1 MGLLGSLDAPEV
13 WLPVVFTGLMG
24 LAILIYVVLDGY
36 DLGVGMLMAMAP
48 PKDRD
53 RMIASIGPFWD
64 ANETWL
70 VLGIGILLVA
80 FPTAHGIILNALYI
94 PVAVLLAGL
103 ILRGVAFDFRAKAR
117 ASAQPTWDKTF
128 MAGSLIATL
137 AQGYMLGSYI
147 VGFETTPQALLFG
160 ALTALCLS
168 SGYGLVGAG
177 WLILKTEREL
187 QQKAVRWARL
197 ALWGTALGLAL
208 VSAVTPLVSAR
219 IFEKWFA
226 FPNLVLLAPLPIL
239 AAVAIYRLDRLL
251 AVLPLPGDR
260 RAWVP
265 FAAGALL
272 FVLGFL
278 GLAYSFYPYIVPE
291 RMTIWEAASAPE
303 SLMAILIGAII
314 VLPCIIAYTIFAY
327 RVFWGKVDETS
338 YH

>member
-1 MGLLGSLDAPEV
+1 MDLLGAFDAPEV

-36 DLGVGMLMAMAP
+36 DLGVGMLMAIAE

-80 FPTAHGIILNALYI
+80 FPVAHGIILNALYI
-94 PVAVLLAGL
+94 PVAVLLCGL

-117 ASAQPTWDKTF
+117 TSAKATWDKTF
-128 MAGSLIATL
+128 MAGSLLATL
-137 AQGYMLGSYI
+137 AQGFMLGLYI
-147 VGFETTPQALLFG
+147 VRFETSPQALLFG
-160 ALTALCLS
+160 GLTAICLA

-177 WLILKTEREL
+177 WLILKTEGEL
-187 QQKAVRWARL
+187 QKSAVRWARL
-197 ALWGTALGLAL
+197 ALWGTALGLLL
-208 VSAVTPLVSAR
+208 VSAVTPLVSTR

-226 FPNLVLLAPLPIL
+226 FPNILFLAPMPLLATL
-239 AAVAIYRLDRLL
+239 AVYRLDRLL

-260 RAWVP
+260 NAWVP
-265 FAAGALL
+265 LVAGALL
-272 FVLGFL
+272 FVLGFV

-291 RMTIWEAASAPE
+291 RLTIFEAASAPE
-303 SLMAILIGAII
+303 SLMAILIGASI

-327 RVFWGKVDETS
+327 RVFWGKVEETS